1 MEWAWL
7 AIPQATPYTHEN
19 FSPYPIQKIHNFL
32 PIVKTILV
40 TGGAGFI
47 GSNFVMNLVQSGRAR
62 IINYD
67 KLTYA
72 GNLDTLRPIESDS
85 NYSFIEGDICDQ
97 KRVHKALIEHEVD
110 AVVNFAAESH
120 VDRSIES
127 PDDFIQTNIVGTFKM
142 LQAARDYRDSL
153 KNNGAKYKNFRF
165 LHVSTDEVYGSLGDS
180 GFFTEETPYAP
191 NSPYAASKAS
201 SDHLIRSYFKTFGF
215 PAITTNC
222 SNNYGPHQFPEK
234 LIPLMIHK
242 ARTGEALPVYG
253 DGLHIRD
260 WLYVDDHCNALE
272 RVLERGTPGEV
283 YNIGGNNEKTNLD
296 LVTTLCEILDELI
309 PDSPHKPHK
318 SLVKFVKDRPGHDR
332 RYAIDAGKIKR
343 ELDWEPTETLDT
355 GLRKTGQ
362 WYLDHPEWIENIMS
376 GAYKGQRLGLDTV
389 IAENKND

>member
-1 MEWAWL
+1 M
-7 AIPQATPYTHEN
+7 
-19 FSPYPIQKIHNFL
+19 
-32 PIVKTILV
+32 KTILV

-47 GSNFVMNLVQSGRAR
+47 GSNFVISQVQSERAR

-72 GNLDTLRPIESDS
+72 GNLDTLGSVEDNP
-85 NYSFIEGDICDQ
+85 NYFFIEGDICDQ
-97 KRVHKALIEHEVD
+97 ERVHKALVEHEVD
-110 AVVNFAAESH
+110 AVINFAAESH

-127 PDDFIQTNIVGTFKM
+127 PDDFIQTNIVGTFKL
-142 LQAARDYRDSL
+142 LQASRNYLDGL
-153 KNNGAKYKNFRF
+153 KTNDAKKEQHQNFRF

-201 SDHLIRSYFKTFGF
+201 SDHLIRSFFKTFDF

-234 LIPLMIHK
+234 LIPLMIQK
-242 ARTGEALPVYG
+242 ARTGEPLPVYG

-272 RVLERGTPGEV
+272 RVLEKGTPGEV

-309 PDSPHKPHK
+309 PDSQHTPHK

-343 ELDWEPTETLDT
+343 TLGWEPSETLDT
-355 GLRKTGQ
+355 GLRKTVQ

-376 GAYKGQRLGLDTV
+376 GAYKGQRLGLDTAV
-389 IAENKND
+389 AENKK